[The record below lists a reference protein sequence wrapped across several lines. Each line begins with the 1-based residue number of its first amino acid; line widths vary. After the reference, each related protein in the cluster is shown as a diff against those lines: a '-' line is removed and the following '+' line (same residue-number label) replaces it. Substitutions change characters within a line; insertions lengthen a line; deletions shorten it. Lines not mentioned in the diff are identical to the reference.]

1 MCNFLGLSD
10 TQTCI
15 CLIIFFRV
23 KKEIKKN
30 LSCQKEI
37 SIFDQSKSMNWKKS
51 KWSQKCMN
59 YVEANL
65 DLRNHNFSGVN
76 QEWFDLRNTYELWK
90 PVGRVNLQVEIF
102 LKLRFHCTKIWILN
116 HQFQISFVM
125 IYYW

>member
-1 MCNFLGLSD
+1 MSTN
-10 TQTCI
+10 
-15 CLIIFFRV
+15 FFRV

-30 LSCQKEI
+30 LSCQEEI

-59 YVEANL
+59 YVQANL

-102 LKLRFHCTKIWILN
+102 LKLRFHIWNFVNKYLKSKLGVKFMKKIP
-116 HQFQISFVM
+116 
-125 IYYW
+125 